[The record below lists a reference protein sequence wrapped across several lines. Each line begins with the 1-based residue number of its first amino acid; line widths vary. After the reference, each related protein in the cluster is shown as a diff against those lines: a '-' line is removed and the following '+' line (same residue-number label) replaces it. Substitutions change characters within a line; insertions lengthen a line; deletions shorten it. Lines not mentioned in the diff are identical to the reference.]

1 MNQMEQKSASFF
13 LKRGLKII
21 VSAIFPPYGVYWLIH
36 SGLCRNHPNR
46 FKYAISGATLSLA
59 LIISYLAY
67 TQHQLSQH
75 IASLGLTDKEYKA
88 YSTCEKYMPV
98 AQFLQIEADAKA
110 MNRPTAYE
118 YLFQCDLAKM
128 TPNARAEFEAMA
140 AKEGLTL
147 RQLHSYEQFKEQ
159 LSLAQYKEALDKKAN
174 NLPSDANTP
183 EIAD

>member
-1 MNQMEQKSASFF
+1 MEQKSASFF

-46 FKYAISGATLSLA
+46 FKYAIAGGATTAA
-59 LIISYLAY
+59 LLIGYVQY
-67 TQHQLSQH
+67 MQHQESTH
-75 IASLGLTDKEYKA
+75 AASLGLSMEQYRA
-88 YSTCEKYMPV
+88 YAVCEKYMPV

-110 MNRPTAYE
+110 MNRPAAYE